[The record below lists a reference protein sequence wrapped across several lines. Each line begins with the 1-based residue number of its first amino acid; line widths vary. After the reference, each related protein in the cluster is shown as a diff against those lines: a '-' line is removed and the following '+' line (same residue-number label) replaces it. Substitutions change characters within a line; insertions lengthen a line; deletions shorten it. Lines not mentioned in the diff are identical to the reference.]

1 MLIASKATIIFDID
15 FCAFD
20 EGIGLADGICS
31 TLSLV
36 NLIEGL
42 NDEEGFELLGA
53 KGSPIVEHSK

>member
-42 NDEEGFELLGA
+42 NDEEVLNYSVPKALQ
-53 KGSPIVEHSK
+53 S